1 MQVTDAVNQV
11 KTKYKEAN
19 VDNEI
24 YTNFHAYKIE
34 NDNPL
39 AIRIASA
46 IKSLGL
52 KPKTKYSGGGS
63 DANIFREKGIN
74 SVVVGMADHNMHTLS
89 EYVTISELISA
100 AKLCEILIKK

>member
-1 MQVTDAVNQV
+1 MIFNLIFKTFLLVNI
-11 KTKYKEAN
+11 YIPYEI
-19 VDNEI
+19 NE
-24 YTNFHAYKIE
+24 NSELYKIE

-39 AIRIASA
+39 AIRIAAA
-46 IKSLGL
+46 IKSVGL
-52 KPKTKYSGGGS
+52 TPKTKYSGGGS

-89 EYVTISELISA
+89 EYVTISELVSA